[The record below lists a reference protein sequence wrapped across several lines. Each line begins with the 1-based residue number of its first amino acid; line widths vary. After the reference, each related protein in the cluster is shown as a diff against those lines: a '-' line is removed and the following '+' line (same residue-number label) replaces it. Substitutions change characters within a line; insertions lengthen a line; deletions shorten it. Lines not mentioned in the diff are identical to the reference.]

1 MHGVG
6 IEQLNVYKQNIDSLT
21 TTSLLKL
28 KGPWSV
34 EMTSEQNVVL
44 PVKKKNFDKKQ
55 VSRPYGWWN
64 QQKVQITSDG
74 PFKVNFFE
82 KNREKKV
89 TLYCL
94 LASTL

>member
-6 IEQLNVYKQNIDSLT
+6 IEQLNVYKQNIVSLT

-34 EMTSEQNVVL
+34 EMTSEQNIVS

-55 VSRPYGWWN
+55 AYRPYGWWN
-64 QQKVQITSDG
+64 QQKIQIDSDG
-74 PFKVNFFE
+74 PFKVNILE
-82 KNREKKV
+82 KIEKIK
-89 TLYCL
+89 
-94 LASTL
+94 